1 MAACMNEVLEIR
13 STQRNYATDF
23 RSHKTPNPKPQ
34 TQKDVRK
41 KKTKKKK
48 KTGILTVAPNIS
60 SKTLCLAYPLVQILQ
75 H

>member
-23 RSHKTPNPKPQ
+23 RSHKTPNSK
-34 TQKDVRK
+34 RCEE
-41 KKTKKKK
+41 KKKK
-48 KTGILTVAPNIS
+48 KKKSGLLTVAPNIS
-60 SKTLCLAYPLVQILQ
+60 SKTLCLACPLVQILQ